1 MSAGPS
7 GTAPVAAGLFVASE
21 EEEAASLPAG
31 PPNLEEGVGL
41 AAALTEAEV
50 AEGAAG
56 EEEALVSSCEGLL
69 EVALPPEEEED
80 SLVAPALSAL
90 SGESPSVALIA
101 KSLSCE
107 LDLPPCSEAQEQ
119 FAVQT
124 RHDYVQGS
132 G

>member
-1 MSAGPS
+1 MSAGLS
-7 GTAPVAAGLFVASE
+7 GTAPVAAGLFAASE

-31 PPNLEEGVGL
+31 PPNLEGVGL

-90 SGESPSVALIA
+90 SGESSSVALIA
-101 KSLSCE
+101 ESLNCE

-119 FAVQT
+119 LAVQT